1 MTTAPPKHAR
11 GKHAKPSSGISARWN
26 RMIKNAA
33 LGEPGRRRLVVAG
46 TGTASVGLL
55 AVAAAVG
62 LSATDSRP
70 APRAETAA
78 ARQAPSAPAVQQSSA
93 PADDPEGLSDAL
105 PYLQG
110 KDEDKKATGHVKEIR
125 RSGDFVRIYTDLEEG
140 DENSEPAVSLCEWTT
155 QFLRDGGDEAPRVF
169 VHGRSEGNGSVVLAN
184 KQSDK
189 DDCEVGE
196 TR

>member
-1 MTTAPPKHAR
+1 
-11 GKHAKPSSGISARWN
+11 
-26 RMIKNAA
+26 MIKNAA
-33 LGEPGRRRLVVAG
+33 LGEPGRRRLIAAG

-55 AVAAAVG
+55 AVATVVG
-62 LSATDSRP
+62 LSATDSRQ

-78 ARQAPSAPAVQQSSA
+78 ARQAPNAPAAAPRSSA
-93 PADDPEGLSDAL
+93 TADDDPEGLSDAL
-105 PYLQG
+105 PYLEG
-110 KDEDKKATGHVKEIR
+110 KDKDRKATGHVKEIR

>member
-1 MTTAPPKHAR
+1 
-11 GKHAKPSSGISARWN
+11 
-26 RMIKNAA
+26 MIKNAA
-33 LGEPGRRRLVVAG
+33 LGEPGRRRLVAAG
-46 TGTASVGLL
+46 TGTASVALL

-62 LSATDSRP
+62 LSATDSRQ
-70 APRAETAA
+70 APRAETAS
-78 ARQAPSAPAVQQSSA
+78 ARQAPNAPAVQQSSA

-105 PYLQG
+105 PYLEG
-110 KDEDKKATGHVKEIR
+110 KDEGKKATRHVKEIR

-169 VHGRSEGNGSVVLAN
+169 VHGKSEGNGSVVLAN